1 MGRNSSKM
9 KAEAMPAAREVEA
22 TSAAAREAEA
32 KAAAAREAEAA
43 TSAATPE
50 VVTAKAATLD
60 ELISSSLTD
69 DLCARLDATTLNA
82 LANTTPAFAEEMKTP
97 LFWMRQAAL
106 RLPDLPSSELHAA
119 LAALETEA
127 VRALVLSPDPVDH
140 AEQNA
145 LTAVCALLETH
156 GVVAKITADT
166 LRDPPSRPQ
175 CVSLQVTCSMQPL
188 NVAALVK
195 AYPDVRRLSVNHP
208 APDTDWA
215 ALSSLGQLLE
225 LSVEGKW
232 HEGRLGDELL
242 DGIQSAIQTHQ
253 LRKIALTGCIWPS
266 MDRLHEFIKT
276 NRALSPDA
284 HEINI
289 HRVWAQPALFTDEMV
304 HSLLFRYRSLRRLII
319 GSCLYELTDNAF
331 KYLRDNK
338 EGVRAG
344 LQLEHIYVC
353 CSHDVTGKG
362 WLLDVD
368 NVRRNL
374 PKFKHFTIAA
384 SRHHCDCGA
393 RGCGKSLAAIKK
405 VKEACGVCFTNASPH
420 W

>member
-1 MGRNSSKM
+1 MG
-9 KAEAMPAAREVEA
+9 
-22 TSAAAREAEA
+22 
-32 KAAAAREAEAA
+32 
-43 TSAATPE
+43 
-50 VVTAKAATLD
+50 
-60 ELISSSLTD
+60 
-69 DLCARLDATTLNA
+69 
-82 LANTTPAFAEEMKTP
+82 
-97 LFWMRQAAL
+97 
-106 RLPDLPSSELHAA
+106 
-119 LAALETEA
+119 
-127 VRALVLSPDPVDH
+127 
-140 AEQNA
+140 
-145 LTAVCALLETH
+145 
-156 GVVAKITADT
+156 TADT
-166 LRDPPSRPQ
+166 LRDPPARPQ

-215 ALSSLGQLLE
+215 ALSALGQLL
-225 LSVEGKW
+225 
-232 HEGRLGDELL
+232 
-242 DGIQSAIQTHQ
+242 
-253 LRKIALTGCIWPS
+253 KIALTGCIWPS

-319 GSCLYELTDNAF
+319 GSCLYELTDDAF

-374 PKFKHFTIAA
+374 PKFKHFTIAG

>member
-82 LANTTPAFAEEMKTP
+82 LANTTPAFAEEMKSRC
-97 LFWMRQAAL
+97 LDAAGRAAPAGSAQL
-106 RLPDLPSSELHAA
+106 RAACRTRSSRDGSGPSARAESRSCGPRRAERADSSVRSSRDARRRREDYRRHAA
-119 LAALETEA
+119 GPAVEAAVRLAASDLQ
-127 VRALVLSPDPVDH
+127 H
-140 AEQNA
+140 A
-145 LTAVCALLETH
+145 
-156 GVVAKITADT
+156 
-166 LRDPPSRPQ
+166 
-175 CVSLQVTCSMQPL
+175 
-188 NVAALVK
+188 AAQRGRTGESI
-195 AYPDVRRLSVNHP
+195 PDVRRLSVNHP
-208 APDTDWA
+208 APDTDWG

-368 NVRRNL
+368 NVRHNL